1 MTERPA
7 FSFFSPEVQQ
17 DPYSRYARAR
27 AEEPIFYCEDLG
39 MWVVTRH
46 ADVAAILR
54 DTDRFSSRVATT
66 SVKEPPP
73 EVMAVMRKG
82 FPRTGSIVQLDPPEH
97 TAVRR
102 KLNAAFTADRIAA
115 LEGTVV
121 ALANELVDAFVADGR
136 AELMSRFCG
145 PLPVAVIAGI
155 LGVSQADAS
164 KFGQWAD
171 DAARLFMGGQ
181 LPTDEWVRAAES
193 VVAMQHHLAGL
204 VTARASEP
212 STDLLTTI
220 IQAATDPG
228 GQLDVIKAVT
238 HATTFVFA
246 GHKTTTDLLGNAV
259 RLLLLHPDR
268 LAALVR
274 DPSLAAAVV
283 EETLRRDCPVPGTT
297 RVARVEVKLGDVTIP
312 ADARVFLA
320 LGSANHDERVIADP
334 LRFDPERPDVGEH
347 LGFGRGVHF
356 CLGAALARLQGRVG
370 LSVLASRLPGLRLA
384 GDEPLK
390 FRQVVMFRGLVALEV
405 AWDAPTAEPR
415 SFAGASAPSTGPT

>member
-1 MTERPA
+1 MKPPIGRVYAAAPMTERPA
-7 FSFFSPEVQQ
+7 FAFFSPEVQQ
-17 DPYSRYARAR
+17 DPYSRYALAR
-27 AEEPIFYCEDLG
+27 AEEPVFFCEDLG

-46 ADVAAILR
+46 ADVVAALR
-54 DTDRFSSRVATT
+54 DTDRFSSRVTT
-66 SVKEPPP
+66 TNIKEPPP
-73 EVMAVMRKG
+73 EVLAVMRKG

-102 KLNAAFTADRIAA
+102 KLNAAFTAERIAA
-115 LEGTVV
+115 LEDTVV
-121 ALANELVDAFVADGR
+121 ATANELVDGFVADGR
-136 AELMSRFCG
+136 AELMARFCG

-155 LGVSQADAS
+155 LGVSPAGARE
-164 KFGQWAD
+164 FGRWAD
-171 DAARLFMGGQ
+171 DAARLFMGGR

-204 VTARASEP
+204 ITARASAP
-212 STDLLTTI
+212 AGDLLSTI
-220 IQAATDPG
+220 IQVTTEPDG
-228 GQLDVIKAVT
+228 RLDLVKAVT
-238 HATTFVFA
+238 YATTFVFA

-268 LAALVR
+268 LAALAG

-297 RVARVEVKLGDVTIP
+297 RVARVEVKIGDVTIP
-312 ADARVFLA
+312 EGARVFLA

-334 LRFDPERPDVGEH
+334 LKFDPGRDDAGEH

-370 LSVLASRLPGLRLA
+370 LSVLTSRLPGLRLA
-384 GDEPLK
+384 GDAPPK
-390 FRQVVMFRGLVALEV
+390 FRQVVMFRGLVALDV
-405 AWDAPTAEPR
+405 AWDPPA
-415 SFAGASAPSTGPT
+415 

>member
-1 MTERPA
+1 MTERPTFA
-7 FSFFSPEVQQ
+7 FFSPEVQQ
-17 DPYSRYARAR
+17 DPYSRYAVAR
-27 AEEPIFYCEDLG
+27 AEEPIFFCEDLG

-54 DTDRFSSRVATT
+54 DTDRFSSKVTT
-66 SVKEPPP
+66 TNIKEPPP
-73 EVMAVMRKG
+73 EVLAVMRKG
-82 FPRTGSIVQLDPPEH
+82 FPRTGSIVQLDAPEH

-102 KLNAAFTADRIAA
+102 KLNAAFTAERIAA

-121 ALANELVDAFVADGR
+121 ALANELVDAFAADGR
-136 AELMSRFCG
+136 AELMTRFCG

-155 LGVSQADAS
+155 LGVSRADAS
-164 KFGQWAD
+164 EFGQWAD
-171 DAARLFMGGQ
+171 DAARLFMGGR

-204 VTARASEP
+204 ITARASAP
-212 STDLLTTI
+212 AADLLTTI
-220 IQAATDPG
+220 IQAATDPDG
-228 GQLDVIKAVT
+228 RLDMVKAVT

-312 ADARVFLA
+312 QDARVFLA

-334 LRFDPERPDVGEH
+334 LRFDPERADVGEH

-370 LSVLASRLPGLRLA
+370 LAVLTSRLPGLRLA
-384 GDEPLK
+384 GDPPLK
-390 FRQVVMFRGLVALEV
+390 FRQVVMFRGLVSLEV
-405 AWDAPTAEPR
+405 SWDAPER
-415 SFAGASAPSTGPT
+415 SSASPAATPTRTK

>member
-7 FSFFSPEVQQ
+7 FAFFSPEVQQ
-17 DPYSRYARAR
+17 DPYPRYALAR
-27 AEEPIFYCEDLG
+27 AEEPVFFCDDLG

-46 ADVAAILR
+46 ADVVAVLR
-54 DTDRFSSRVATT
+54 DTERFSSRVTT
-66 SVKEPPP
+66 TNIKEPPP
-73 EVMAVMRKG
+73 EVMAALRKG
-82 FPRTGSIVQLDPPEH
+82 FPRTGSIVTLDPPEH

-102 KLNAAFTADRIAA
+102 RLNAAFTADRIAA

-121 ALANELVDAFVADGR
+121 ALANELVDGFVADGR
-136 AELMSRFCG
+136 AELMARFCG

-155 LGVSQADAS
+155 LGVSRADAS
-164 KFGQWAD
+164 RFGQWAD
-171 DAARLFMGGQ
+171 DAARLFMGGR

-204 VTARASEP
+204 ITARASAP
-212 STDLLTTI
+212 AADLLTTI
-220 IQAATDPG
+220 VQAATEPDG
-228 GQLDVIKAVT
+228 RLDMVKAVT
-238 HATTFVFA
+238 YATTFVFA

-259 RLLLLHPDR
+259 RLLLLHPER

-274 DPSLAAAVV
+274 DPSRAAAVV

-297 RVARVEVKLGDVTIP
+297 RVTKVEVTLGDVTIP

-320 LGSANHDERVIADP
+320 LGSVNHDERVFAEP
-334 LRFDPERPDVGEH
+334 LEFDPERADVGEH

-370 LSVLASRLPGLRLA
+370 LTVLTSRLPGLRLA
-384 GDEPLK
+384 GDQPPT
-390 FRQVVMFRGLVALEV
+390 FRQVVMFRGLVALDV
-405 AWDAPTAEPR
+405 AWDAPAAR
-415 SFAGASAPSTGPT
+415 

>member
-7 FSFFSPEVQQ
+7 FAFFSPEVQQ
-17 DPYSRYARAR
+17 DPYSRYAAAR
-27 AEEPIFYCEDLG
+27 AEEPTFFCEDLG

-46 ADVAAILR
+46 ADVAAALR
-54 DTDRFSSRVATT
+54 DTDRFSSRVTT
-66 SVKEPPP
+66 TNIAEPPP
-73 EVMAVMRKG
+73 EVVAVMRRG

-102 KLNAAFTADRIAA
+102 KMNAAFTADRIAA
-115 LEGTVV
+115 LEGTVA
-121 ALANELVDAFVADGR
+121 ALATELVDGFAADGR
-136 AELMSRFCG
+136 AELMARFCG

-155 LGVSQADAS
+155 LGVSRTDAS

-171 DAARLFMGGQ
+171 DAARLFMGGR

-193 VVAMQHHLAGL
+193 VVAMQHHLAAL
-204 VTARASEP
+204 ITARASAP
-212 STDLLTTI
+212 AADLLTTI
-220 IQAATDPG
+220 IQAATDAS
-228 GQLDVIKAVT
+228 GQLDMVKAVT

-268 LAALVR
+268 LAALAR

-297 RVARVEVKLGDVTIP
+297 RVARVDVELGGVTIP
-312 ADARVFLA
+312 QGARVFLA

-334 LRFDPERPDVGEH
+334 LRFDPARTDVGEH

-370 LSVLASRLPGLRLA
+370 LAVLASRLPGLRFA
-384 GDEPLK
+384 GDQPLK
-390 FRQVVMFRGLVALEV
+390 FRQVVMFRGLVALDV
-405 AWDAPTAEPR
+405 AWDAPAITADRTDRPPR
-415 SFAGASAPSTGPT
+415 